1 MEIVIKTKGELNEA
15 EKAILQ
21 ELIKQSLEA
30 LESHYLLPLP
40 DVIEHHLNLLKDA
53 KITFEVRA

>member
-1 MEIVIKTKGELNEA
+1 VEIVIKTKGELNEA

-30 LESHYLLPLP
+30 LESRYLLPLP
-40 DVIEHHLNLLKDA
+40 DVIKHQLGLLKDA